1 MRIVPLARRES
12 KEILTERENY
22 CKRRTHRTTAGTI
35 NRLPN
40 FTEAF
45 LVIRPEIQM
54 LQKVRCCSLTPLK
67 ERRRNEVCVRRQI
80 GNTEA

>member
-1 MRIVPLARRES
+1 M
-12 KEILTERENY
+12 
-22 CKRRTHRTTAGTI
+22 

-67 ERRRNEVCVRRQI
+67 ERRRNEVCTRRQI